1 MHVTAIVLV
10 QVYASSNADTR
21 IEFWAAIGAVFGV
34 VLFVRGFQ
42 MLRYKRLV
50 LNTPESKIRSASM
63 GLVEIEGIAKGPQ
76 TIPAGITGDP
86 CFYYRAV
93 AWRLESDGKNRRWQ
107 CVADERLFIPFY
119 LEDSTGRMLVNAQ
132 GADLDVH
139 CNFKDEFGATFF
151 GLKEVML
158 PNTQQF
164 LTRYGLAY
172 ADRIRLEEYCIK
184 PEYPLFVLGTLGR
197 TTAQQDSQQYPASH
211 FALTKTSH
219 KSNFSLFGP
228 TGSALL
234 RFLGVN
240 PGAEVKV
247 VDLRGSTAAANLP
260 NVCEDPAEQ
269 AVERPTPVATSW
281 SAVSMDDAGMANVG
295 SAVARHAASAR
306 STSASA
312 GSVAVADG
320 VLAQPPMPAAPSR
333 PKIDESGFEVNPA
346 VAIGPGTDGRPFT
359 ISSNSLRQ
367 VVKALAWK
375 STLCIWGGPILTL
388 GCLYILGISFGWI
401 AL

>member
-1 MHVTAIVLV
+1 MHVTAILLA
-10 QVYASSNADTR
+10 QIYRSWDADTR
-21 IEFWAAIGAVFGV
+21 IDFWAAIGAVFGV

-139 CNFKDEFGATFF
+139 CNFKDEFGGTFF
-151 GLKEVML
+151 GMKEVML
-158 PNTQQF
+158 PNTKQF

-172 ADRIRLEEYCIK
+172 ADRIRLEEYSIK

-197 TTAQQDSQQYPASH
+197 NTAQQASQQYPTSH
-211 FALTKTSH
+211 CALSNTSH
-219 KSNFSLFGP
+219 KSNFSIFGP
-228 TGSALL
+228 TGSAVL
-234 RFLGVN
+234 RFLGVTL
-240 PGAEVKV
+240 GGEVKV
-247 VDLRGSTAAANLP
+247 VDLRVSSAAGNLP
-260 NVCEDPAEQ
+260 NVWKDPGDQGAESPT
-269 AVERPTPVATSW
+269 AVAASW
-281 SAVSMDDAGMANVG
+281 SAVSMDDAGMAKVG
-295 SAVARHAASAR
+295 SAIARHAASAL

-312 GSVAVADG
+312 GSVAVADR

-333 PKIDESGFEVNPA
+333 PKIDESGFEVNPV
-346 VAIGPGTDGRPFT
+346 VAIGKGTDGTPFT
-359 ISSNSLRQ
+359 ISSNSQRE
-367 VVKALAWK
+367 VVKSLAWK

-388 GCLYILGISFGWI
+388 VCLYILGISFGWI

>member
-1 MHVTAIVLV
+1 MQVIAILLA
-10 QVYASSNADTR
+10 QVYASSHADTR

-63 GLVEIEGIAKGPQ
+63 GLVEIEGMAKGPQ

-119 LEDSTGRMLVNAQ
+119 LEDPTGRMLVNAQ

-151 GLKEVML
+151 GTKDVML
-158 PNTQQF
+158 ANTQQF
-164 LTRYGLAY
+164 LTRYGLAS

-184 PEYPLFVLGTLGR
+184 PEYPLFVLGTLGAN
-197 TTAQQDSQQYPASH
+197 TAQQDWQQNPASH
-211 FALTKTSH
+211 FVLSKTSH
-219 KSNFSLFGP
+219 KSNFSIFGP
-228 TGSALL
+228 TGSAVL
-234 RFLGVN
+234 RLLGVT
-240 PGAEVKV
+240 PGGEVTV
-247 VDLRGSTAAANLP
+247 VDLKGSSAAGNLP
-260 NVCEDPAEQ
+260 SVWKDPAVQ
-269 AVERPTPVATSW
+269 AASW

-295 SAVARHAASAR
+295 SAIARHAASAQ
-306 STSASA
+306 STSASP
-312 GSVAVADG
+312 GSVAVADR
-320 VLAQPPMPAAPSR
+320 VLAPPPVPAAPARS
-333 PKIDESGFEVNPA
+333 KIDESGFQANPT
-346 VAIGPGTDGRPFT
+346 VAISKGTNGTPFT
-359 ISSNSLRQ
+359 ISSSSQRE

-388 GCLYILGISFGWI
+388 VCLYILGISFGWI

>member
-1 MHVTAIVLV
+1 MHVTAILLA
-10 QVYASSNADTR
+10 QIYASSDADTR

-63 GLVEIEGIAKGPQ
+63 GLVEIEGIAKGAQ

-107 CVADERLFIPFY
+107 CVADERLFLPFY

-139 CNFKDEFGATFF
+139 CNFKDEFGTTFF
-151 GLKEVML
+151 GMKDVMP
-158 PNTQQF
+158 PNTKQF
-164 LTRYGLAY
+164 LMRYGLAY

-197 TTAQQDSQQYPASH
+197 NAAQQDSQRYPASH
-211 FALTKTSH
+211 FALSKTSH
-219 KSNFSLFGP
+219 KSNFSIFGP
-228 TGSALL
+228 TGSAVL
-234 RFLGVN
+234 RFLGVT

-247 VDLRGSTAAANLP
+247 VERRGSSVAGDLP
-260 NVCEDPAEQ
+260 NVWKDPAER
-269 AVERPTPVATSW
+269 AVEGRTPVATSW
-281 SAVSMDDAGMANVG
+281 SAVSMDGAGMANVG
-295 SAVARHAASAR
+295 SAIARHTPSAQ
-306 STSASA
+306 STSAAA
-312 GSVAVADG
+312 GSVAVADR
-320 VLAQPPMPAAPSR
+320 VIAPPVPAAPSG
-333 PKIDESGFEVNPA
+333 PKIEESGFQVNAA
-346 VAIGPGTDGRPFT
+346 VAIGKGTDNTPFT
-359 ISSNSLRQ
+359 ISSNSQRE

-388 GCLYILGISFGWI
+388 VCLYILGISFGWI